1 MKKIESSI
9 FMGLAIFLLVGMLI
23 GSSAHARELAT
34 IDELARQGMQVRM
47 GELTGAGSKFA
58 LSKLAGLVL
67 PEGVLM
73 KEDCTG
79 IVVKNLKDPKVSD
92 IVKIKFND
100 HEIMASEFVGF
111 VVH

>member
-1 MKKIESSI
+1 MKKIVGGI
-9 FMGLAIFLLVGMLI
+9 YMALAIFLLA
-23 GSSAHARELAT
+23 GSNAHARELAT

>member
-1 MKKIESSI
+1 MKKIVNAT
-9 FMGLAIFLLVGMLI
+9 FMGLAIFLLLA
-23 GSSAHARELAT
+23 SNAHARELAT

-47 GELTGAGSKFA
+47 GELTGAGSKFS

-79 IVVKNLKDPKVSD
+79 IIVKNLKDPKVSD

-100 HEIMASEFVGF
+100 QEIMASEFVGF

>member
-1 MKKIESSI
+1 MKKILAKILMSV
-9 FMGLAIFLLVGMLI
+9 GLILLVNL
-23 GSSAHARELAT
+23 AHARELST
-34 IDELARQGMQVRM
+34 VDELARMGMQVRM

-79 IVVKNLKDPKVSD
+79 IVVKNRIDPKVSD
-92 IVKIKFND
+92 IVKIQFQD

-111 VVH
+111 VIH

>member
-1 MKKIESSI
+1 MKKIISGI
-9 FMGLAIFLLVGMLI
+9 FMALAIFLLVG
-23 GSSAHARELAT
+23 SNTHARELAT
-34 IDELARQGMQVRM
+34 IDELSRQGMQVRM

-73 KEDCTG
+73 TEDCTG

-92 IVKIKFND
+92 IVKIKLND